1 MLAREFRRFLDIF
14 HRKNF
19 AGEIRFD
26 DVLKTGNFRMI
37 EKTTARADIRINVS
51 RVRRVLPPV
60 REFVA
65 VRIQNRIESQ
75 RLNGFLPGANAGGG
89 TIYAQLAGLAGALAS
104 RELQNYLL
112 GAPERRSIIAVV
124 PE

>member
-14 HRKNF
+14 HRENF

-37 EKTTARADIRINVS
+37 EKTAARADIRINVS

-60 REFVA
+60 RELVA

-75 RLNGFLPGANAGGG
+75 RLNVFLPGANAGGG
-89 TIYAQLAGLAGALAS
+89 TIYARLAGLAGALAS
-104 RELQNYLL
+104 REREITCL
-112 GAPERRSIIAVV
+112 APLSAEAS
-124 PE
+124 